1 MQPKEGL
8 ESNDSIMVKKFVYWC
23 LAIILPVPILAQVNP
38 DDSTLL
44 LTDSL
49 RIINFNP
56 HFIQHV
62 DSMTVYQFRI
72 NRDNSEYYW
81 YLKNAPVGLSINK
94 DDGTLTYKYAKNYF
108 LSGKLQYDVP
118 YQVNLVVS
126 SLLNKSEKVD
136 TSFSISFYN
145 TEIIPSKIKLS
156 VPGILYVEE
165 GENVS
170 FKVQCETGSFP
181 FVNILFSSSIPIRN
195 YAAVKSCNEEFSW
208 LPDYDFVKPTD
219 SAALKIVTL
228 SFIGVTKFRSADT
241 ATVKLIVKNSVDY
254 AVAKGEYDQTR
265 KNIQTY
271 ILQLKYA
278 FLQLDRQLKKVK
290 TTRTA
295 FDLTSATTALSGT
308 ILSNSEGD
316 SERKTGR
323 ILPSVGV
330 ALVPLKEATAPQ
342 KTVEQNQA
350 SLIRGFIRRL
360 EYVLND
366 NVVVGDKDLLVVQK
380 TNKLKDELKQIQVQ
394 LIDIPIDISST
405 MTEKQLN
412 DYFNNPKVNKKYRIK
427 K

>member
-1 MQPKEGL
+1 MF
-8 ESNDSIMVKKFVYWC
+8 KKFVYLC
-23 LAIILPVPILAQVNP
+23 LIINVPIHILAQVNP
-38 DDSTLL
+38 
-44 LTDSL
+44 TDSSLEQTDTL

-62 DSMTVYQFRI
+62 DSVNVYQFRI
-72 NRDNSEYYW
+72 NRDNSGYYW
-81 YLKNAPVGLSINK
+81 YLKNAPVGLNINK
-94 DDGTLTYKYAKNYF
+94 DNGVLTFKYAKNYF

-118 YQVNLVVS
+118 YPVNLTVH
-126 SLLNKSEKVD
+126 SLLNKSEKMD
-136 TSFSISFYN
+136 TTFTISFYN
-145 TEIIPSKIKLS
+145 TEIIPSKVKLS
-156 VPGILYVEE
+156 VPGILNIEE

-181 FVNILFSSSIPIRN
+181 FENILFSSSIPIRN
-195 YAAVKSCNEEFSW
+195 YSAVKACNDDFSW
-208 LPDYDFVKPTD
+208 IPDFDFVKPTD
-219 SAALKIVTL
+219 SAGIKIVTL
-228 SFIGVTKFRSADT
+228 SFIGVTKFGSADT
-241 ATVKLIVKNSVDY
+241 ASVKITIKNSIDY
-254 AVAKGEYDQTR
+254 AVAKAEYELTR

-308 ILSNSEGD
+308 ILSNSGSEG
-316 SERKTGR
+316 EQNTGR

-330 ALVPLKEATAPQ
+330 ALVPLKEATAPA

-350 SLIRGFIRRL
+350 SMIRGFIRRL

-366 NVVVGDKDLLVVQK
+366 NSLAGDKDPFVIQK

-427 K
+427 R

>member
-1 MQPKEGL
+1 MFKKLFYLWLIINLPTY
-8 ESNDSIMVKKFVYWC
+8 VK
-23 LAIILPVPILAQVNP
+23 AQVNP
-38 DDSTLL
+38 NDSSLEHVDT
-44 LTDSL
+44 L

-62 DSMTVYQFRI
+62 DSVNVYQFKI
-72 NRDNSEYYW
+72 NRDNSGYYW

-94 DDGTLTYKYAKNYF
+94 DNGLLTFKYAKNYF
-108 LSGKLQYDVP
+108 LSGKLQYDFP
-118 YQVNLVVS
+118 YQVNLTVH
-126 SLLNKSEKVD
+126 SLLNKNEKVD

-156 VPGILYVEE
+156 VPGILFIEE

-181 FVNILFSSSIPIRN
+181 FENILFGSSVPIRN
-195 YAAVKSCNEEFSW
+195 YNTIKACNDEFNW
-208 LPDYDFVKPTD
+208 LPGYDFVKPTD
-219 SAALKIVTL
+219 SAGIKIVTL
-228 SFIGVTKFRSADT
+228 SFIGVTKFGSSDT

-254 AVAKGEYDQTR
+254 AIAKAEYEQTR

-308 ILSNSEGD
+308 ILSNSG
-316 SERKTGR
+316 SESQQNTGR
-323 ILPSVGV
+323 ILPGVGV
-330 ALVPLKEATAPQ
+330 ALVPLKEATAPA

-350 SLIRGFIRRL
+350 SMIRGFIRRL
-360 EYVLND
+360 EYVLTD
-366 NVVVGDKDLLVVQK
+366 NALAGDKDPFVVQK

-412 DYFNNPKVNKKYRIK
+412 DYFNNPKVNKKYRVK
-427 K
+427 R

>member
-1 MQPKEGL
+1 MFKR
-8 ESNDSIMVKKFVYWC
+8 FVYFC
-23 LAIILPVPILAQVNP
+23 LIINLPVLITAQVNP
-38 DDSTLL
+38 NDSSLEH
-44 LTDSL
+44 TDTL

-62 DSMTVYQFRI
+62 DSVNVYQFRI
-72 NRDNSEYYW
+72 NRDNSGYYW
-81 YLKNAPVGLSINK
+81 YLKNAPVGLNINK
-94 DDGTLTYKYAKNYF
+94 DNGLLTFKYAKNYF
-108 LSGKLQYDVP
+108 LSGKLQYDVSYP
-118 YQVNLVVS
+118 INLTVH

-136 TSFSISFYN
+136 TTFTISFYN

-156 VPGILYVEE
+156 VPGILNIEE

-181 FVNILFSSSIPIRN
+181 FENILFSSSIPIRN
-195 YAAVKSCNEEFSW
+195 YHAIKSCNDEFSW

-219 SAALKIVTL
+219 SAGVKIVTL

-241 ATVKLIVKNSVDY
+241 ATVKLIVKNSIDY
-254 AVAKGEYDQTR
+254 AVAKAEHEQTR
-265 KNIQTY
+265 KNVETY
-271 ILQLKYA
+271 VLQLKYA

-290 TTRTA
+290 STRTA

-308 ILSNSEGD
+308 ILSNSEGTG
-316 SERKTGR
+316 EQKTGR

-330 ALVPLKEATAPQ
+330 ALVPLKEATAPS

-350 SLIRGFIRRL
+350 SMIRGFIKRL

-366 NVVVGDKDLLVVQK
+366 NALAGDKDLFLIQK
-380 TNKLKDELKQIQVQ
+380 TTKLKDELKQIQVQ

-412 DYFNNPKVNKKYRIK
+412 DYFNNPKVIKKYRIK
-427 K
+427 R

>member
-1 MQPKEGL
+1 MVRKLFYCSILLLPLRLFAQINPG
-8 ESNDSIMVKKFVYWC
+8 DS
-23 LAIILPVPILAQVNP
+23 LA
-38 DDSTLL
+38 

-62 DSMTVYQFRI
+62 DSVNVYQFMI
-72 NRDNSEYYW
+72 NKDNSGYYW
-81 YLKNAPVGLSINK
+81 YLKNAPVGLSINR
-94 DDGTLTYKYAKNYF
+94 DNGQLNFKYAKNYF

-118 YQVNLVVS
+118 YPVNLVVH
-126 SLLNKSEKVD
+126 SLSDKIEKVD
-136 TSFSISFYN
+136 TSFTISFYN
-145 TEIIPSKIKLS
+145 TEIIPSKLKLS
-156 VPGILYVEE
+156 VPGILFVEE

-181 FVNILFSSSIPIRN
+181 ITNILFSSSIPIRN
-195 YAAVKSCNEEFSW
+195 YSAVKSCNDEFSW

-219 SAALKIVTL
+219 SAAVKVVNLT
-228 SFIGVTKFRSADT
+228 FIGVTKFRSADT

-254 AVAKGEYDQTR
+254 ALAKTEYDQTH
-265 KNIQTY
+265 KNIETY

-290 TTRTA
+290 TTRTT
-295 FDLTSATTALSGT
+295 FDLTSATTALTGT
-308 ILSNSEGD
+308 ILSNSGGT
-316 SERKTGR
+316 SEQKTGR

-330 ALVPLKEATAPQ
+330 ALVPLKEATAPN

-350 SLIRGFIRRL
+350 SAIRGFIRRL

-366 NVVVGDKDLLVVQK
+366 NSLVGDKDPLIIQK
-380 TNKLKDELKQIQVQ
+380 TNKLKEELKQIQVQ
-394 LIDIPIDISST
+394 LIDIPIDINST

-412 DYFNNPKVNKKYRIK
+412 NYFNNPKVNKKYRIK
-427 K
+427 R